1 MFRGQQMHIHSA
13 GIAAETTTALPGTL
27 LAAKNRLSV
36 ACGDGTALEILEL
49 QLEGRKRM
57 SAEAFRNGQRLT
69 AFDILGEKT
78 N

>member
-1 MFRGQQMHIHSA
+1 LF
-13 GIAAETTTALPGTL
+13 
-27 LAAKNRLSV
+27 V
-36 ACGDGTALEILEL
+36 ACGEGTALEIEEL

-69 AFDILGEKT
+69 AYDILGEKT